1 MLFAVLVVESSFEL
15 CITIRAASGFAR
27 LSSIQRCPSGRSSSS
42 SSSSSRSPG
51 ASNVFMFLVVGS
63 MIVISPTTMTNFYF
77 HDA

>member
-42 SSSSSRSPG
+42 SSSSRSPG